1 LAEAD
6 AAAWRRGWAARG
18 RYFEERLGRTLHPNF
33 PVIDKI
39 PDGIATSI
47 KSIDLNAATYQDAAR
62 LTDRLQKYVS
72 EVSEFVGGRMGK
84 AVVQFSDIEGR
95 ALSLA
100 VPKGSITA
108 VQREAIDSVRAWA
121 RMKNDRP
128 VEVFFK
134 EF

>member
-1 LAEAD
+1 VGNA
-6 AAAWRRGWAARG
+6 G

-47 KSIDLNAATYQDAAR
+47 KSIDLNAATYQDATR
-62 LTDRLQKYVS
+62 LTIRLQKYVN
-72 EVSEFVGGRMGK
+72 EVSEFVGGRMGND
-84 AVVQFSDIEGR
+84 VVGLSDIEGR

-100 VPKGSITA
+100 VPKDMTA
-108 VQREAIDSVRAWA
+108 AQREAIEAVRSWA
-121 RMKNDRP
+121 RKTNDNP
-128 VEVFFK
+128 VEVSIS